1 MTTPVIYSQTF
12 RVPSEDIGAMDHVSN
27 VTVVRY
33 IQDIAATHWL
43 SVASEDVKAKFVW
56 VVRRHEVD
64 YFKQMLLGDELSI
77 RTWVGEMSGAS
88 WDRHTEIVRVSDSAV
103 VVRAK
108 TVWVL
113 IDPASGRPRRVDPA
127 WANWLTN

>member
-1 MTTPVIYSQTF
+1 MAEPIAFTHTC
-12 RVPSEDIGAMDHVSN
+12 RVPAEDIGRMDHVSN

-33 IQDIAATHWL
+33 VQDVAAMHWL
-43 SVASEDVKAKFVW
+43 SVASDDVKAKFVW
-56 VVRRHEVD
+56 VVRRHEID
-64 YFKQMLLGDELSI
+64 YFKQLLLGDELAV

-88 WDRHTEIVRVSDSAV
+88 WDRHTEIVRQSDSAI
-103 VVRAK
+103 VVRAR

-127 WANWLTN
+127 WANWLVK